1 MILIDLSHPFDP
13 ELQPD
18 PGPTGLRLERLK
30 TVAHDG
36 VNTMYI
42 GLGNHIGTHIDAPLH
57 LIEEGAAV
65 DELPLDTYY
74 GTAAVLDLRREQNEG
89 VTAQDLAGAK
99 PTVEPGDIVVIHSGW
114 GDRLGTPQYASH
126 HPYLTDDA
134 AHWLVRSGVR
144 LVAMDVQ
151 SVDLPHS
158 LRPPG
163 FRYTS
168 LRTLLAAG
176 IPVAHSLTNL
186 EPVAGRRVQVFC
198 LPVNFRGADGAPVRI
213 VAQVD

>member
-1 MILIDLSHPFDP
+1 MTLIDLSHPFDP
-13 ELQPD
+13 DLYRD
-18 PGPTGLRLERLK
+18 RGPSGLRLERLK
-30 TVAHDG
+30 TVEHDG
-36 VNTMYI
+36 VNTMHI

-57 LIEEGAAV
+57 LIEKGAAV
-65 DELPLDTYY
+65 DELPLDTYC
-74 GTAAVLDLRREQNEG
+74 GTAAVLELRRERNEG
-89 VTAQDLAGAK
+89 VTAEDLADAE
-99 PTVEPGDIVVIHSGW
+99 PTVERGDIVVIHSGW
-114 GDRLGTPQYASH
+114 GDKAGTPEYASH
-126 HPYLTDDA
+126 HPFLTDDA
-134 AHWLVRSGVR
+134 ARWLVQAGVC

-186 EPVAGRRVQVFC
+186 ELVGGRRVQFFC
-198 LPVNFRGADGAPVRI
+198 LPINFRGADGAPVRV
-213 VAQVD
+213 VAKLG